1 MTRHI
6 SKKGKSKVDKKSSR
20 DGFGKALCELGRLR
34 EDVVVVD
41 ADVATSTRTE
51 GFRRAF
57 NKRFFNVGIAEQEA
71 VLVASGMA
79 LCGELPF
86 VSSFAAFL
94 TTRAY
99 EQIRTCVAMPN
110 LNVKLVGTH
119 GGITVGE
126 DGVTHQMTEDI
137 ALMRSLPN
145 MKVFVASDFHSAAV
159 LTLLLGEI
167 QGPAYLRVG
176 REPTPEIYKEDDK
189 DFHPGAA
196 KLLRPG
202 DGVTICACGIMVHEA
217 LKAAAILGRQG
228 INAEVLD
235 CYCIKPLA
243 VQQILAS
250 IRRTGCC
257 VVAEEHN
264 VIGGLGEA
272 VARVISE
279 EYPVPIRLV
288 GVADRYG
295 QSGTARELQEYYGL
309 TYREI
314 VGASAQVWAL
324 RRR

>member
-1 MTRHI
+1 VDR
-6 SKKGKSKVDKKSSR
+6 KSTR
-20 DGFGKALCELGRLR
+20 DGFGEALCELGRIR
-34 EDVVVVD
+34 DDVVVVD

-51 GFRRAF
+51 GFRKAF
-57 NKRFFNVGIAEQEA
+57 SERFFNVGIAEQEA

-99 EQIRTCVAMPN
+99 DQIRTCIAMPN

-126 DGVTHQMTEDI
+126 DGITHQMTEDI

-145 MKVFVASDFHSAAV
+145 MKVFVASDFNSAKA
-159 LTLLLGEI
+159 LTFHLAEI
-167 QGPAYLRVG
+167 EGPAYLRVG
-176 REPTPEIYKEDDK
+176 REPTQKIYEAGNDD
-189 DFHPGAA
+189 FPVGEA

-202 DGVTICACGIMVHEA
+202 DGVTICACGIMVPEA
-217 LKAAAILGRQG
+217 LKAAEILGSQG
-228 INAEVLD
+228 INAEVMD
-235 CYCIKPLA
+235 CYCIKPLPK
-243 VQQILAS
+243 QQILAS

-257 VVAEEHN
+257 VIAEEHN
-264 VIGGLGEA
+264 IIGGLGEA
-272 VARVISE
+272 VARVVSE

-288 GVADRYG
+288 GVSDRYG

-314 VGASAQVWAL
+314 VGAAAQVWAL